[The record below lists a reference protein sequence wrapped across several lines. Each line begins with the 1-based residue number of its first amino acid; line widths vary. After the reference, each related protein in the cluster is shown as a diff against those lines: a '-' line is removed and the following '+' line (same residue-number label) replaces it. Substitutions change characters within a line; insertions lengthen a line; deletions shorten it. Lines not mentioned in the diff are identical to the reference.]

1 MKGQELEILLVSTD
15 RAGSPTRYVIWMT
28 GLLVGGVMRKVRYVR
43 DRQLDDKLKWVS
55 VFQEIYGNP
64 YCEICQK
71 PLSWYSPGDAK
82 RSVHWDHR
90 KGEYYS
96 ELPSQWITRHRPT
109 DGNIKKFLTF
119 DLGILCR
126 QCNFYLGSDPQKR
139 IEKAQNMVFYLAGKT
154 PHEIARRGKVGHPV
168 PRRRLKRLIDKK
180 VYKKS
185 GKEEDPF
192 EVGPDGKKKYTHP
205 DCPKPRKK

>member
-1 MKGQELEILLVSTD
+1 
-15 RAGSPTRYVIWMT
+15 
-28 GLLVGGVMRKVRYVR
+28 MRKFRYVR
-43 DRQLDDKLKWVS
+43 DGQLDNKLKWVS
-55 VFQEIYGNP
+55 VFQEIYGDP

-71 PLSWYSPGDAK
+71 PLSWYSSGDAK

-109 DGNIKKFLTF
+109 DGNIKKFLRF

-154 PHEIARRGKVGHPV
+154 PHEIARQKKVGPPS
-168 PRRRLKRLIDKK
+168 PRTTFTA
-180 VYKKS
+180 YKKR
-185 GKEEDPF
+185 GWEDPF
-192 EVGPDGKKKYTHP
+192 DDTPDGKKRYIHP
-205 DCPKPRKK
+205 DCPKPRKE